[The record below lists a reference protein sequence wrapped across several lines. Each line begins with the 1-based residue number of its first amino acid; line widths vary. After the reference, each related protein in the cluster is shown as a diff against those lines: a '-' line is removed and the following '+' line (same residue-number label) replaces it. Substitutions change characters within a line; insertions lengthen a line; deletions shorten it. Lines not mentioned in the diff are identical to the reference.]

1 MVRGFLISDIPQNER
16 NKHVDTRSG
25 EKWRSFFDIK
35 GHVLTGLHTVDSN
48 RQIFINIE
56 AFEETGSRLK

>member
-25 EKWRSFFDIK
+25 EKRRSFLDIN
-35 GHVLTGLHTVDSN
+35 GHLLTGLNTMYSN
-48 RQIFINIE
+48 RQIFLNIE